1 MGTEK
6 RGDMA
11 QGTVKWFGGKTPEG
25 KTRGYGFIT
34 QDGGDDLFVHYT
46 EIEKDRE
53 GFKTLE
59 EGQRVSFEVE
69 EGQDGKLQAVNVTVI
84 Q

>member
-1 MGTEK
+1 MK

-11 QGTVKWFGGKTPEG
+11 EGTVKWFGGKKADG

-34 QDGGDDLFVHYT
+34 QDNGEDLFVYYK
-46 EIEKDRE
+46 EIEKDKE

-59 EGQRVSFEVE
+59 EGERVSFDVE
-69 EGQDGKLQAVNVTVI
+69 PGQDGKLQAINVVKL
-84 Q
+84 